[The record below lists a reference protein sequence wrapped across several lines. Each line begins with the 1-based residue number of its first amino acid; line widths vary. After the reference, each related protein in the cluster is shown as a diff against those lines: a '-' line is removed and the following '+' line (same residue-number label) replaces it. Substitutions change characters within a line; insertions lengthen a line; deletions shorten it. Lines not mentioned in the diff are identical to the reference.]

1 MKPIVEEGI
10 CTLCGRRTKVALF
23 EFWEY
28 QDRGMVEMNVS
39 FCAACLLDTLK
50 EIRKRPNDIKTIVR
64 RGLSTSIQH
73 LYNAM
78 EKIEH
83 GEAGFCLEEIHQA
96 VDRACDVIEAIERG

>member
-23 EFWEY
+23 EFPE
-28 QDRGMVEMNVS
+28 DENSGIMGMS
-39 FCAACLLDTLK
+39 ITFCAACLLDTLK
-50 EIRKRPNDIKTIVR
+50 EIRNRPNDIKTIVR

-78 EKIEH
+78 EKIDH

-96 VDRACDVIEAIERG
+96 VDRACDVIEAIEKG